1 MSRVKMP
8 EAPPA
13 VGSAIVAQSVGRLLK
28 DSCQLK
34 YSVHDINIE
43 PTPHQLRVSQSLAK
57 LNVPAWY
64 SDRPSKNSNDNLKW
78 KRSDRSS
85 RSSWRRKCGTQSCA
99 VTRPTTPDNIS
110 LSSSTITL
118 RNLSAS
124 RSNFRWSYFGGKEN
138 ARDSHDGPDVN
149 TSTTH
154 TVADPNPL
162 CIIQKTSSKDASS
175 AQELTTQKPSNSLMP
190 YKQPYFGWRSQ
201 EKLKQPRS
209 FIATPSQRLASSLQN
224 TARLSRIAE

>member
-1 MSRVKMP
+1 MP

-13 VGSAIVAQSVGRLLK
+13 VGSAFVTQSVGRLLK
-28 DSCQLK
+28 ESCQLK

-64 SDRPSKNSNDNLKW
+64 SERPGKNSTDNFKW

-138 ARDSHDGPDVN
+138 ARDSHDVSNSSAVTGAPPK
-149 TSTTH
+149 TLLSPPKTT
-154 TVADPNPL
+154 
-162 CIIQKTSSKDASS
+162 SKDDLP
-175 AQELTTQKPSNSLMP
+175 AQDLISEKPSKSLLS

-201 EKLKQPRS
+201 ERLKQPRG

-224 TARLSRIAE
+224 SVRLSRIVE

>member
-1 MSRVKMP
+1 MP
-8 EAPPA
+8 EAPRPPA

-34 YSVHDINIE
+34 YSVQDINIE

-57 LNVPAWY
+57 LNIPAWY
-64 SDRPSKNSNDNLKW
+64 TDKQRNVGDNLKW
-78 KRSDRSS
+78 KKSERGS

-99 VTRPTTPDNIS
+99 VSRPTTPDNIS
-110 LSSSTITL
+110 LSTSTITL

-138 ARDSHDGPDVN
+138 SRAGESDEPVNSEVDTARLSN
-149 TSTTH
+149 TKYPPTAS
-154 TVADPNPL
+154 V
-162 CIIQKTSSKDASS
+162 SSGSPSS
-175 AQELTTQKPSNSLMP
+175 GSVKSSSSLVS

-201 EKLKQPRS
+201 ERAKLTS
-209 FIATPSQRLASSLQN
+209 SYLTSPSQRLASSVLSTSRLQ
-224 TARLSRIAE
+224 RIAE

>member
-1 MSRVKMP
+1 MP

-43 PTPHQLRVSQSLAK
+43 PSPHQLRVSQSLAK

-64 SDRPSKNSNDNLKW
+64 SDRPSKNCTDNLKW

-138 ARDSHDGPDVN
+138 ARDPQDGTFNNDIN
-149 TSTTH
+149 TNTTSSTAEALSTTLG
-154 TVADPNPL
+154 AP
-162 CIIQKTSSKDASS
+162 
-175 AQELTTQKPSNSLMP
+175 ELTTKVTSTPQDPASLKSTYSCQS

-201 EKLKQPRS
+201 ERLKLAPGYLS
-209 FIATPSQRLASSLQN
+209 TPSQRLASSLLH

>member
-1 MSRVKMP
+1 MP
-8 EAPPA
+8 EAPRPPA

-34 YSVHDINIE
+34 YSVQDINIE

-57 LNVPAWY
+57 LNIPAWY
-64 SDRPSKNSNDNLKW
+64 TDKQRNVGDNLKW
-78 KRSDRSS
+78 KKSERSS

-99 VTRPTTPDNIS
+99 HSRPTTPDNIS
-110 LSSSTITL
+110 LSTSTITL

-138 ARDSHDGPDVN
+138 SRGGESDEPVNSDVDTAHLSN
-149 TSTTH
+149 TKYPPT
-154 TVADPNPL
+154 
-162 CIIQKTSSKDASS
+162 ASS
-175 AQELTTQKPSNSLMP
+175 VSSGSPSSGSVKSSSSLVS

-201 EKLKQPRS
+201 ERERPKLTS
-209 FIATPSQRLASSLQN
+209 SYLTSPSQRLASSVLSTSRLQ
-224 TARLSRIAE
+224 RIAE